1 MSATAEPVGRVGT
14 PWVTLILIGLNFVVS
29 LLATLD
35 PNLRLELA
43 FEPGRPSLF
52 TALASLFLHANT
64 LHLLGNM
71 VFLAAVGP
79 RVESV
84 AGRTAYGLIYVIGG
98 AAGVLAHWVVSRAVG
113 GTPLMG
119 ASGAIASCA
128 GYCAVRFM
136 SRRVPLAPKLSV
148 TVGTVTLVWVALQA
162 IGAFVKVGE
171 QHSGGP
177 AFWTHLVGFGA
188 GLLLSLLFRAPQQAR
203 RQFGHDVLEQMTER
217 GPAALAQAAER
228 HLAEHPDDTKAL
240 NDLASAA
247 NQMGDREQESGA
259 LLRLLDLL
267 PTPSQPNV
275 LERLEACGALGALPA
290 VRRLKLAET
299 HKATRP
305 DVSKRLSYSIDE
317 SDPLRPEALLAL
329 ATLEEGEGRDAVTAE
344 LRERFALHP
353 ATEIARQKGLLR

>member
-1 MSATAEPVGRVGT
+1 V
-14 PWVTLILIGLNFVVS
+14 LIGVNFMVS
-29 LLATLD
+29 LLAALD

-43 FEPGRPSLF
+43 FEPGRPSLL

-79 RVESV
+79 RVEAV
-84 AGRTAYGLIYVIGG
+84 AGRWAYLSIYGLGG
-98 AAGVLAHWVVSRAVG
+98 AAGVLAHWAVSRAVG

-136 SRRVPLAPKLSV
+136 SRKVPLAPKVSV

-171 QHSGGP
+171 QQSGGP
-177 AFWTHLVGFGA
+177 AFWTHLVGFVT
-188 GLLLSLLFRAPQQAR
+188 GLLLSLLFKAPQQAR
-203 RQFGHDVLEQMTER
+203 RQFGHEVLEEMTAR

-247 NQMGDREQESGA
+247 NQMGDRDLEAGA
-259 LLRLLDLL
+259 LVRLLDLL
-267 PTPSQPNV
+267 PLASQPDV
-275 LERLEACGALGALPA
+275 IERLTACGGLDGLSA
-290 VRRLKLAET
+290 VQRLKLAESLR
-299 HKATRP
+299 ASRP
-305 DVSKRLSYSIDE
+305 DLSKRLAHSIG
-317 SDPLRPEALLAL
+317 SGDPVRPEALLTL
-329 ATLEEGEGRDAVTAE
+329 ATLEEGSDRDGVIEE
-344 LRERFALHP
+344 LQERFALHP